1 MRNFSTDKDRSIF
14 STYYSTEEPNIKVPN
29 GSSVS
34 LRARHCI
41 LGQILYNFSMLEI
54 KNISKTYG
62 DQKAVNDLSLSIEK
76 GSVFGFLG
84 PNGAGKTTTIKILTG
99 INSPDEGR
107 VEIDGHSPEISSVR
121 EKIGFKPEEPH
132 FYEYLTGLE
141 FMKFAGNLF
150 EQSYKKTDDEY
161 LEIMKSA
168 GIYDARNKIVKNYSK
183 GMRQRLGFAQ
193 ATINDPEYIF
203 LDEPLEGL
211 DPIGRRELKDMVV
224 RLKSQGKTMFFNSH
238 ILSDVEI
245 LCDKIGVIHQGK
257 LIYTGS
263 VPEFCRGKNLE
274 DRFVD
279 EIEKINNS

>member
-1 MRNFSTDKDRSIF
+1 
-14 STYYSTEEPNIKVPN
+14 
-29 GSSVS
+29 
-34 LRARHCI
+34 
-41 LGQILYNFSMLEI
+41 
-54 KNISKTYG
+54 
-62 DQKAVNDLSLSIEK
+62 
-76 GSVFGFLG
+76 
-84 PNGAGKTTTIKILTG
+84 
-99 INSPDEGR
+99 
-107 VEIDGHSPEISSVR
+107 
-121 EKIGFKPEEPH
+121 
-132 FYEYLTGLE
+132 
-141 FMKFAGNLF
+141 MKFAGNLF

>member
-1 MRNFSTDKDRSIF
+1 
-14 STYYSTEEPNIKVPN
+14 
-29 GSSVS
+29 
-34 LRARHCI
+34 
-41 LGQILYNFSMLEI
+41 MLEI